1 MSGKPEQSSG
11 AIKAPKV
18 LQKKLQLFKE
28 FYGLS
33 NQLKQAIEKNDLAD
47 MEQLFE
53 ARQTLIGRIDNLA
66 LEDTDNKDG
75 ATNPPAEML
84 QIEQE
89 IRSCLE
95 NIRSVDENIK
105 RSLENSFK
113 TTTESMGQL
122 HTAWRTETTYRKK
135 KSQTRSFFINKQR

>member
-11 AIKAPKV
+11 AIKAPEV

-66 LEDTDNKDG
+66 REDTDNKDG

-84 QIEQE
+84 EIENE
-89 IRSCLE
+89 IKSCLE
-95 NIRSVDENIK
+95 SICAIDENIK
-105 RSLENSFK
+105 GSLENGFK
-113 TTTESMGQL
+113 SVTESMGQL

-135 KSQTRSFFINKQR
+135 APQTQGFFINKQR